1 MALAER
7 FANDRQGKRFPDVM
21 NDARISFS
29 AILDFFD
36 DPDRQRR
43 MVESEVHHDRPAI
56 AGVVLELENR
66 NDVREFF
73 ASHEGETTRFCQ
85 AVGVVVRIV
94 MEAQGFKKTGRKG
107 SLGDAMWFTRAERY
121 ELSSGMPFNH
131 HNRREL
137 KRILNERTDSFDSV
151 DEPQ

>member
-1 MALAER
+1 MSLALR
-7 FANDRQGKRFPDVM
+7 FEYDKQGKRFPDVM

-43 MVESEVHHDRPAI
+43 MAESEIHHNRPAL

-66 NDVREFF
+66 KDVHEFF
-73 ASHEGETTRFCQ
+73 INNEGETTRFCQ

-94 MEAQGFKKTGRKG
+94 MEAQGFQKTGRKG
-107 SLGDAMWFTRAERY
+107 SLGDSIWFTRAERY
-121 ELSSGMPFNH
+121 ELSNGIQFSH
-131 HNRREL
+131 SVRREL
-137 KRILNERTDSFDSV
+137 KRMLKDRKNSTD
-151 DEPQ
+151 